1 MLEYMPYNWAAV
13 TVLAIV
19 VESMVGDLITMWF
32 IPAGVL
38 CFILSLLPLNIPLW
52 LQVLI
57 FFAVAA
63 LLIILSKTI
72 WKKLFTKRP
81 VERTNL
87 DSVVG
92 EDAVVIET
100 IDNIQGKGAVK
111 VKGKV
116 WSAVSEDDSIIEANE
131 LVTVKEIRGVKLI
144 CIKK

>member
-1 MLEYMPYNWAAV
+1 MLEYMPYVWAAV
-13 TVLAIV
+13 TVLAIA

-32 IPAGVL
+32 IPSGVL
-38 CFILSLLPLNIPLW
+38 CFILSILPINIPLW

-57 FFAVAA
+57 FFVFAG
-63 LLIILSKTI
+63 LLIVLSRTI

-81 VERTNL
+81 IEKTNL
-87 DSVVG
+87 DSVVD
-92 EDAVVIET
+92 EDAIVVET
-100 IDNIQGKGAVK
+100 IDNIRGKGAVK

-116 WSAVSEDDSIIEANE
+116 WSAVSEDDSVIEANE

>member
-1 MLEYMPYNWAAV
+1 MLEYMPYIWAAV

>member
-1 MLEYMPYNWAAV
+1 MLEYMPYIWAAV

-116 WSAVSEDDSIIEANE
+116 WSAISEDDSMIEANE